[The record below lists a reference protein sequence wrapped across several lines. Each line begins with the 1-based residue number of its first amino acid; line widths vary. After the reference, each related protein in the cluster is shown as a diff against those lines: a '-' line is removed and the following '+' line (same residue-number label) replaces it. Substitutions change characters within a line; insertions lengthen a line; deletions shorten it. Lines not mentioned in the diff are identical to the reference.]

1 MTALLKYMADNSAQ
15 LIDLL
20 IEHIEL
26 TFVAVGIAILVG
38 VPLGILISYVKQLS
52 KPIVGVANVIQAVP
66 SMAML
71 GLAIPLLG
79 IGVLP
84 AIFMVTLYSLLPIIK
99 NTYTGIASIDP
110 EMVEA
115 AKGIGLTRGQILAKV
130 KIPMALPVI
139 MAGVRISAVTAVGL
153 MTMAAFIGAGGLG
166 YMVFSGI
173 RTANNLQ
180 ILAGAIPACILAL
193 IVDFLMGVV
202 ERLVTPISLQ
212 STYMSAKEKAK
223 RGRRRQKLVLAF
235 ASVLLVVL
243 MGNSVVASMGG
254 ESENKH
260 ITIGGM
266 DFTEQFTLVYLYKDY
281 IEHET
286 DIKVTPET
294 NLGGS
299 QVCRGALKK
308 GEIDMF
314 VDYTGTIYVEVLQN
328 EPNPDM
334 QEVYEV
340 CKDEMYK
347 QNKFILLN
355 QTGFN
360 NTYTLATTKEI
371 SDKYK
376 LTKLS
381 DLKRVGSQLV
391 SGTTLQFLNRQDCMG
406 GLTDNY
412 GITFKDSKGL
422 DGTPRYTALENGE
435 VDIIDAF
442 GTDGLLKK
450 FDLVVLKDDLNFFA
464 PYYGVPVFR
473 EEVLKKY
480 PELESVCNKLSSV
493 LNDEIMM
500 ELNYR
505 VDEKGEE
512 PEDVARDFLESEGL
526 I

>member
-1 MTALLKYMADNSAQ
+1 MSDLFKYMAENSSE
-15 LIDLL
+15 IFRLL

-26 TFVAVGIAILVG
+26 TAVAVGIAILIG
-38 VPLGILISYVKQLS
+38 VPLGIFISYVKGMS
-52 KPIVGVANVIQAVP
+52 KPIIGVANVVQAVP

-84 AIFMVTLYSLLPIIK
+84 AVFMVTLYSLLPIIK

-115 AKGIGLTRGQILAKV
+115 AKGIGLTRGQVLRKV

-193 IVDFLMGVV
+193 LVDFLMGLV
-202 ERLVTPISLQ
+202 EKLVTPISLQ
-212 STYMSAKEKAK
+212 PAYMEAKAK
-223 RGRRRQKLVLAF
+223 AKKGRTRQKAILGVA
-235 ASVLLVVL
+235 AVLLVVL
-243 MGNSVVASMGG
+243 IGNSVISSMGG
-254 ESENKH
+254 SKDKH

-266 DFTEQFTLVYLYKDY
+266 DFTEQFTLVYLYKYY
-281 IEHET
+281 IESET
-286 DIKVTPET
+286 DIDVTAET

-308 GEIDMF
+308 DEIDMF
-314 VDYTGTIYVEVLQN
+314 IDYTGTIFVEVLQN
-328 EPNPDM
+328 DPITDM
-334 QEVYEV
+334 QKVYEV

-360 NTYTLATTKEI
+360 NTYTLATSKEV
-371 SDKYK
+371 SKEYN

-381 DLKRVGSQLV
+381 DLKRVAKKLV
-391 SGTTLQFLNRQDCMG
+391 TGTTFQFLNREDCMK
-406 GLTDNY
+406 GLNSKY
-412 GITFKDSKGL
+412 GIKFKDSKTL
-422 DGTPRYTALENGE
+422 DGTPRYTALENRE
-435 VDIIDAF
+435 VDVIDAF

-450 FDLVVLKDDLNFFA
+450 FDLVVLEDDINFFA
-464 PYYGVPVFR
+464 PYYGVPVIR
-473 EEVLKKY
+473 EAILKEY
-480 PELESVCNKLSSV
+480 PELEDVCNKLSSV
-493 LNDEIMM
+493 LDDETMM

-505 VDEKGEE
+505 VDEKEEE
-512 PEDVARDFLESEGL
+512 PEDVAKDFLKSKGL